1 MNILLH
7 SILDISISSKQIS
20 QIISTIEDIAE
31 QTNLLSLNAA
41 IEAAK
46 AGESGKSFAIVTDE
60 IKGLSEQSS
69 NAVNKIT
76 KIIES
81 SLKLI
86 NNVEILAKDT
96 NITLNDVVKNVDST
110 SALINEITAAS
121 KDQADAIS
129 QMTSGIDVISDII
142 QNNLATAEETAASTE
157 TLSEQSQI
165 IRDKISLYKLKF

>member
-1 MNILLH
+1 M
-7 SILDISISSKQIS
+7 
-20 QIISTIEDIAE
+20 
-31 QTNLLSLNAA
+31 
-41 IEAAK
+41 
-46 AGESGKSFAIVTDE
+46 
-60 IKGLSEQSS
+60 
-69 NAVNKIT
+69 
-76 KIIES
+76 
-81 SLKLI
+81 
-86 NNVEILAKDT
+86 AKDT